1 MWKSINAIADFKVDS
16 PFDMD
21 KFYDVVFFDKLFGDV
36 AQFAVDI
43 LGAVHG
49 CLEVEHFNV
58 KSGKLGAFTRKDA
71 VDQELYEVE
80 GSGICSND
88 AWISDVFACNS
99 DASAIG
105 IRLLGAKGTNN
116 I

>member
-1 MWKSINAIADFKVDS
+1 MNIFHE
-16 PFDMD
+16 
-21 KFYDVVFFDKLFGDV
+21 VVFFDEFFGDV
-36 AQFAVDI
+36 AHFDADI
-43 LGAVHG
+43 LGSVQR
-49 CLEVEHFNV
+49 CLEVENFNV

-105 IRLLGAKGTNN
+105 IRIIGTKGTNN
-116 I
+116 L